1 MLLCNKDVSR
11 ERTQLM
17 VHRNKEEQKSQTPD
31 SLSNHHNNE
40 KKEEKDRLPLGKP
53 KSSSPGTNTGTD
65 A

>member
-1 MLLCNKDVSR
+1 
-11 ERTQLM
+11 M